1 MSEVSRRSGSGHLAG
16 HCGTSTYRYEHFLI
30 FSTHGSLAVHKNG
43 IHSIAFYKTVA
54 AVSRESCGFLLC
66 WGSGC
71 MSCSSQEKLGDLGP
85 AFTQIQHLCFLGVT
99 FLSPA
104 DSFLVRKA
112 PISGLHWGTAFCDQQ
127 EIIIK

>member
-1 MSEVSRRSGSGHLAG
+1 MGLWLYTKMEYIALH
-16 HCGTSTYRYEHFLI
+16 YE
-30 FSTHGSLAVHKNG
+30 
-43 IHSIAFYKTVA
+43 TVA